1 MSYRFLW
8 FGVQQIPHLEP
19 LQSIYQETRNPGWV
33 EVKWGGRAIW
43 AVQQDLASIQTALS
57 LKQY

>member
-19 LQSIYQETRNPGWV
+19 LQSICQEIRNPGQV
-33 EVKWGGRAIW
+33 EVKWGGESNMGCAAGPGIYTN
-43 AVQQDLASIQTALS
+43 SIVT
-57 LKQY
+57 